1 MINYGLDCMF
11 VLVDFV
17 SRVTGYEV
25 NQRDTLQLTKSDSL
39 TDNEQNRA
47 NRDAGKALFAL
58 FCKLQ
63 DF

>member
-47 NRDAGKALFAL
+47 KSAFPASSLPYSAR
-58 FCKLQ
+58 CQ
-63 DF
+63 